1 MPLEAEVLNAERLTD
16 NVAGLD
22 GNGWRSDVVAI
33 GLGRSSLTFELEDVV
48 PLRGLIVQGA
58 SERGYVV
65 LTSLDGRTWSE
76 LRRFAAPRAPGLATY
91 RAEVGK
97 RDALFLRIQSVTPE
111 GGLAVAEVAAYCAPP
126 DRWPALLRV
135 EGKPDR
141 DLLTPRKLYRYG
153 IVSHK
158 LTLGLFG
165 LTAFI
170 ALILAR
176 SRRPAISP
184 FALGLLIVFYGFGL
198 IVTFAVVMNRALA
211 IESSLQLGASL
222 AAVASALLL
231 SVLIR
236 RGKDQ
241 GSASGRDAAGLIFAL
256 NGGLAALYAAVVT
269 WLHAPH
275 AFADPLS
282 LGLYALAPIVIL
294 ACHKFFRQKGRWLS
308 VAVPSS
314 CLVLAGF
321 MAMTNF
327 GGYFQWRAVVAGW
340 EAEAERLSIN
350 EWHGVLFHDQFH
362 YYMGSKYAAE
372 ISYDMLYHCAAVAEL
387 ENGRGDVVARRPV
400 RDLSTNELQP
410 GSAFLDQ
417 TDACRERFTTERWMA
432 FRADIAYFFT
442 RVNPEVATRYLTDH
456 GYNATPFWTGING
469 FLSSATSAS
478 DTTQSGLA
486 ALDIVLALAMAALLG
501 WAFGI
506 ETSALAIFVWGVGVV
521 WVYTHVGAFGSFG
534 RFWWL
539 FAVVAGICLIKKRW
553 YLLGGAALALATLF
567 RVFPLF
573 LYFGACVRSMFDV
586 VRRRRIDRR
595 IARQAFGA
603 VIGAILGVTVSAVA
617 LPGFEAYHAFV
628 GNAHKHTA
636 TPLSNY
642 MGLKTIIAWKAET
655 KLLRTFD
662 RDAVEPAH
670 KWRALRKRA
679 FEDRRWFHVFAT
691 ILLMGLAASAAVRAQ
706 PPWHLAILGLLPM
719 FALLELTNYYYAILI
734 ILAPLALRRPADL
747 LAFFALGLGSQIIFL
762 VSFFERSDVTYTV
775 DSLLVLCGLVYFVCS
790 ASRRHRGKDSVQDA
804 TAPEL
809 ALATEKTAAADWR

>member
-22 GNGWRSDVVAI
+22 GDGWRSDVVAI

-58 SERGYVV
+58 SEQGYVV

-76 LRRFAAPRAPGLATY
+76 LWQFAAPQAPGLATY
-91 RAEVGK
+91 RAEVSDL
-97 RDALFLRIQSVTPE
+97 DALFLRVRSVMPE
-111 GGLAVAEVAAYCAPP
+111 GGLAIAEVAAYCTPP

-135 EGKPDR
+135 EGKPDS
-141 DLLTPRKLYRYG
+141 DLITPRLHYRYG

-158 LTLGLFG
+158 LTLGLLG

-176 SRRPAISP
+176 SRRQAISP
-184 FALGLLIVFYGFGL
+184 IALGLLVVFYGLGL
-198 IVTFAVVMNRALA
+198 AAIFAVVMNRALA
-211 IESSLQLGASL
+211 IESGLQLGAAL
-222 AAVASALLL
+222 AAAASALLFP
-231 SVLIR
+231 VLAKR
-236 RGKDQ
+236 AKEQ
-241 GSASGRDAAGLIFAL
+241 GAASAGDAAGHIFAL
-256 NGGLAALYAAVVT
+256 NSGLAALYAAAVT

-282 LGLYALAPIVIL
+282 LGLYALGPIVIL
-294 ACHKFFRQKGRWLS
+294 ACHKLFRQRGRWLS

-340 EAEAERLSIN
+340 EADAERLSIN
-350 EWHGVLFHDQFH
+350 EWRGVLYHDQFH

-387 ENGRGDVVARRPV
+387 ENGRGDVVARWSV
-400 RDLSTNELQP
+400 RDLSVNELQP
-410 GSAFLDQ
+410 GSAFLERAE
-417 TDACRERFTTERWMA
+417 ACRERFTTERWAA
-432 FRADIAYFFT
+432 FRADTGYFFT
-442 RVNPEVATRYLTDH
+442 RVNPEVANRYLTDH
-456 GYNATPFWTGING
+456 GYNATPFWTSVNG
-469 FLSSATSAS
+469 FLASATSAS
-478 DTTQSGLA
+478 DATQTGLA
-486 ALDIVLALAMAALLG
+486 TLDIALALAIAVLLG

-506 ETSALAIFVWGVGVV
+506 ETSALAIFVWGVGAV
-521 WVYTHVGAFGSFG
+521 WVFTHVGAFGSFG

-553 YLLGGAALALATLF
+553 HLFGGVALAVATLF

-573 LYFGACVRSMFDV
+573 LYFGPCVRSMFDV
-586 VRRRRIDRR
+586 ARRRRVDRR
-595 IARQAFGA
+595 LARQAFGA
-603 VIGAILGVTVSAVA
+603 IIGAVLGVMVSAVA
-617 LPGFEAYHAFV
+617 LHGFEAYHAFF
-628 GNAHKHTA
+628 GNSHKHTA

-642 MGLKTIIAWKAET
+642 MGLKTIVAWKAET
-655 KLLRTFD
+655 KLLQTIEP
-662 RDAVEPAH
+662 DAVEPALR
-670 KWRALRKRA
+670 WRALKKQTL
-679 FEDRRWFHVFAT
+679 EDRRWVHALAT

-706 PPWHLAILGLLPM
+706 PPWRLAILGLLPM

-734 ILAPLALRRPADL
+734 VLAPLAIRRPVDL

-762 VSFFERSDVTYTV
+762 VTFFKGDDVTYTV
-775 DSLLVLCGLVYFVCS
+775 DSLLVLCGLVYFVFS
-790 ASRRHRGKDSVQDA
+790 ASRRHRARSSAQDA
-804 TAPEL
+804 PAPEL
-809 ALATEKTAAADWR
+809 ALGAEKAAVPHGH